1 MPENMSIGCAL
12 RYTATHTCPRAGGAS
27 SLPDALLYLFAP
39 ALVQPRPARTGGKRF
54 FTQRKRR
61 HITPV
66 GSCAER
72 AYLCQPK
79 PEDGTKQAAEAQPR
93 HRARVWR
100 HRALP
105 ERRRSRPRRAARLEG
120 RLAAAH
126 PDGWRYL
133 QHAET
138 PGTSF
143 LWRKR
148 SGWEATAIRWCVC
161 ARPARA
167 SLRLPH
173 AR

>member
-1 MPENMSIGCAL
+1 MPPAGVQKVNVCF
-12 RYTATHTCPRAGGAS
+12 TCCSLCGSELDTILSNTVPLVWAESPWIAGKCRTSVGGFVRNQAS
-27 SLPDALLYLFAP
+27 
-39 ALVQPRPARTGGKRF
+39 
-54 FTQRKRR
+54 
-61 HITPV
+61 ITPV
-66 GSCAER
+66 VSCAER

-105 ERRRSRPRRAARLEG
+105 DRRRSRARRAARLEG